1 MKVLALFGPTAVGKT
16 SIAIAVAERLRER
29 GEDPVAV
36 SCDALQV
43 YRDLERVTGAATAEQ
58 QRKLEHRL
66 IGFAELSDE
75 FSAGRFATLA
85 RAEIDSLLSSARR
98 PIVVGG
104 TGLYMRAAL
113 AELDLKPPA
122 PTEVRAAVEAE
133 LRTRGNAALHAEL
146 EPDVAA
152 RVHVNDSKRISRA
165 LELQRAGEDPPERG
179 RELWTAKLRHETLL
193 AAIVVSSDELVSRI
207 DARVDAML
215 AAGAAAEAR
224 AAQEAGISR
233 TARAALGFD
242 ELMSGDAA
250 AVKRA
255 HRSYAKRQLTWL
267 RKMPNAQIL
276 DRTGRDDASVATELV
291 ELLGS

>member
-1 MKVLALFGPTAVGKT
+1 MGKT
-16 SIAIAVAERLRER
+16 SIAIAVAEQLRER

-43 YRDLERVTGAATAEQ
+43 YRDLETVTGAATVEQ
-58 QRKLEHRL
+58 QDRLEHRL
-66 IGFAELSDE
+66 IGFAPLDHE
-75 FSAGRFATLA
+75 FSAGRFASLA
-85 RAEIDSLLSSARR
+85 RAEIDSLLNSGRR

-104 TGLYMRAAL
+104 TGLYMRVAL
-113 AELDLKPPA
+113 AELNLKPPV
-122 PTEVRAAVEAE
+122 PTEVRAAVEAD
-133 LRTRGNAALHAEL
+133 LRTHGNVAMHGEL

-179 RELWTAKLRHETLL
+179 RELWTARLRHDTLL
-193 AAIVVSSDELVSRI
+193 AAIVVSGDELATRI
-207 DARVDAML
+207 DARVDSML

-242 ELMSGDAA
+242 DLMSEDAD

-255 HRSYAKRQLTWL
+255 HRKYAKRQLTWL
-267 RKMPNAQIL
+267 RKMPNTEIV
-276 DRTGRDDASVATELV
+276 DRTGRDDASVATELL
-291 ELLGS
+291 ERLSS